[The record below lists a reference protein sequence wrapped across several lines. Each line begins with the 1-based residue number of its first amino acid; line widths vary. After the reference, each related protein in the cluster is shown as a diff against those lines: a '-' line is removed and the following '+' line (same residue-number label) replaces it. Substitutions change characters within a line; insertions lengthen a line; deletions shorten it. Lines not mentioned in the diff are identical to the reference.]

1 MLQQQAE
8 HLHEEKK
15 VLEEIREG
23 LDAENAELRLRA
35 EALAESAENLL
46 AEKFSVQNKVRLNCC
61 VKPPN
66 AFAFSAGRDHKCAL
80 RMTSSALKR

>member
-15 VLEEIREG
+15 VLKEIREG
-23 LDAENAELRLRA
+23 LDAENAELRQRA

-46 AEKFSVQNKVRLNCC
+46 SEKYSVQNKVRRASFIKARLC
-61 VKPPN
+61 
-66 AFAFSAGRDHKCAL
+66 
-80 RMTSSALKR
+80 

>member
-23 LDAENAELRLRA
+23 LDTENAELRQRA

-46 AEKFSVQNKVRLNCC
+46 SEKYSVQNKVRRASFIKARLC
-61 VKPPN
+61 
-66 AFAFSAGRDHKCAL
+66 
-80 RMTSSALKR
+80 

>member
-1 MLQQQAE
+1 VLQQQAE

-23 LDAENAELRLRA
+23 LDAENAELRQRA

-46 AEKFSVQNKVRLNCC
+46 SEKYSVQNKVRRASFIKARLC
-61 VKPPN
+61 
-66 AFAFSAGRDHKCAL
+66 
-80 RMTSSALKR
+80 

>member
-1 MLQQQAE
+1 MLHQQAE

-23 LDAENAELRLRA
+23 LDAENAELRQRA

-46 AEKFSVQNKVRLNCC
+46 AEKYSVQNKVRRAFFI
-61 VKPPN
+61 KP
-66 AFAFSAGRDHKCAL
+66 RLC
-80 RMTSSALKR
+80 